1 MTHSNI
7 SIFIPHKG
15 CPNCCSF
22 CNQRTISSTEEPPDA
37 DAVTK
42 ILEEAC
48 PKLKAPNETEI
59 AFFGGSFTAVERGYM
74 ISLLEAA
81 QPFIK
86 EYGLIGIRISTR
98 PDKIDCEVL
107 DVLKKYNVTAIELG
121 AQSMRDDILA
131 MNDRGHTADDVRNA
145 SKLIKEYGFELGL
158 QMMTGLY
165 GASPEDDI
173 CTAEELI
180 KLSPATVRIYP
191 TVILGGT
198 KLADLYQSGVYAPV
212 PFDEEAELC
221 AKLMEMFE
229 QSDIRI
235 IRLGLH
241 ASENVEGQAV
251 GGYYHPAMREICLGI
266 RFRKAIE
273 NQLGEKGRYEVFV
286 SPKAVSMAV
295 GQKKC
300 NTEYFKKQGFDIKIT
315 ADKSIEKLFDIH
327 VEKTDK
333 I

>member
-1 MTHSNI
+1 MDLKQYTHELI
-7 SIFIPHKG
+7 YEGKYIPLTDSLEQFRIV
-15 CPNCCSF
+15 CP
-22 CNQRTISSTEEPPDA
+22 EY
-37 DAVTK
+37 
-42 ILEEAC
+42 
-48 PKLKAPNETEI
+48 APHETEI

-86 EYGLIGIRISTR
+86 EYGLIGIRVSTR

-107 DVLKKYNVTAIELG
+107 DILKKYNVTAIELG

-131 MNDRGHTADDVRNA
+131 MNDRGHTADDVRKA

-180 KLSPATVRIYP
+180 RLSPATVRIYP

-198 KLADLYQSGVYAPV
+198 KLADLYQSGVYNPV
-212 PFDEEAELC
+212 SFNEEAELC

-229 QSDIRI
+229 QSGIRI

-241 ASENVEGQAV
+241 ASENVEGHAV

-273 NQLGEKGRYEVFV
+273 KQLGEKGRYEVSV

-315 ADKSIEKLFDIH
+315 ADKSIEKLFDIR
-327 VEKTDK
+327 VEKADK

>member
-48 PKLKAPNETEI
+48 PKLTNPHETEI

-86 EYGLIGIRISTR
+86 EYGLIGIRVSTR

-107 DVLKKYNVTAIELG
+107 DILKKYNVTAIELG

-198 KLADLYQSGVYAPV
+198 KLADLYQSGVYKPV

-221 AKLMEMFE
+221 AGLMEMFE
-229 QSDIRI
+229 QSGIRI

-241 ASENVEGQAV
+241 ASGNVEGHAV

-273 NQLGEKGRYEVFV
+273 NQLGEKGRYEVSV

-315 ADKSIEKLFDIH
+315 ADKSIEKLFDIRI
-327 VEKTDK
+327 KQ

>member
-37 DAVTK
+37 NVVAK

-48 PKLKAPNETEI
+48 PKLINPHETEI

-86 EYGLIGIRISTR
+86 EYGLIGIRVSTR

-107 DVLKKYNVTAIELG
+107 DILKKYNVTAIELG

-198 KLADLYQSGVYAPV
+198 KLADLYQSGVYKPV

-221 AKLMEMFE
+221 AGLMEMFE
-229 QSDIRI
+229 QSGIRI

-241 ASENVEGQAV
+241 ASENVEGHAV

-266 RFRKAIE
+266 RFRRAIE
-273 NQLGEKGRYEVFV
+273 KLLGEKGRYEVSV

-315 ADKSIEKLFDIH
+315 ADKSIEKLFDIR
-327 VEKTDK
+327 VEKADK

>member
-1 MTHSNI
+1 
-7 SIFIPHKG
+7 
-15 CPNCCSF
+15 
-22 CNQRTISSTEEPPDA
+22 
-37 DAVTK
+37 
-42 ILEEAC
+42 
-48 PKLKAPNETEI
+48 
-59 AFFGGSFTAVERGYM
+59 M
-74 ISLLEAA
+74 ISLLKAA

-86 EYGLIGIRISTR
+86 EYGLIGIRVSTR

-107 DVLKKYNVTAIELG
+107 DILKKYNVTAIELG

-180 KLSPATVRIYP
+180 KLLPATVRIYP

-198 KLADLYQSGVYAPV
+198 KLADLYQSGVYKPV

-221 AKLMEMFE
+221 AGLMEMFE
-229 QSDIRI
+229 QSGIRI

-241 ASENVEGQAV
+241 ASENVEGHAV

-273 NQLGEKGRYEVFV
+273 KQLGEKGGYEVFV

-315 ADKSIEKLFDIH
+315 ADKSIEKLFDIRI
-327 VEKTDK
+327 KQ

>member
-37 DAVTK
+37 AAVAE
-42 ILEEAC
+42 ILANAC
-48 PKLKAPNETEI
+48 PKLKEPSGTEI
-59 AFFGGSFTAVERGYM
+59 AFFGGSFTAVERRYM
-74 ISLLEAA
+74 VSLLEAA
-81 QPFIK
+81 QLFIR

-98 PDKIDCEVL
+98 PDKIDREIL
-107 DVLKKYNVTAIELG
+107 DILKSYNVTAIELG

-131 MNDRGHTADDVRNA
+131 MNDRGHTSDDVRRA
-145 SKLIKEYGFELGL
+145 SALIKESGFELGL

-173 CTAEELI
+173 YTAKELI
-180 KLSPATVRIYP
+180 KLSPETVRIYP

-198 KLADLYQSGVYAPV
+198 KLADLYQSGVYKTV

-221 AKLMEMFE
+221 AELMEMFE
-229 QSDIRI
+229 QSGIRV

-273 NQLGEKGRYEVFV
+273 KELDEKGSYAVYV

-300 NTEYFKKQGFDIKIT
+300 NTEYFKAKGYDINIC
-315 ADKSIEKLFDIH
+315 ADKSIQELYEIRTEKIN
-327 VEKTDK
+327 
-333 I
+333 

>member
-37 DAVTK
+37 NSVTK

-48 PKLKAPNETEI
+48 PKLKAPQETEI

-81 QPFIK
+81 QPFLK
-86 EYGLIGIRISTR
+86 EYGLIGIRVSTR
-98 PDKIDCEVL
+98 PDRIDREVL
-107 DVLKKYNVTAIELG
+107 GILKKYNVTAIELG

-131 MNDRGHTADDVRNA
+131 MNDRGHTSDDVRNA
-145 SKLIKEYGFELGL
+145 SALIKECGFELGL

-165 GASPEDDI
+165 GAAHEDDI
-173 CTAEELI
+173 YTAQELI
-180 KLSPATVRIYP
+180 KLSPETVRIYP

-198 KLADLYQSGVYAPV
+198 KLADLYQSGVYKTV
-212 PFDEEAELC
+212 PFEEEAELC
-221 AKLMEMFE
+221 AQLMEMFE
-229 QSDIRI
+229 QNGIRI

-273 NQLGEKGRYEVFV
+273 RQLGERGSYSAYVA
-286 SPKAVSMAV
+286 PKAVSMAV

-300 NTEYFKKQGFDIKIT
+300 NTGYFKNKGYDIKII
-315 ADKSIEKLFDIH
+315 ADKSIEKLFDIRI
-327 VEKTDK
+327 EK
-333 I
+333 IN

>member
-37 DAVTK
+37 NDVTK

-48 PKLKAPNETEI
+48 PKLTNPHETEI

-86 EYGLIGIRISTR
+86 EYGLIGIRVSTR

-107 DVLKKYNVTAIELG
+107 DILKKYNVTAIELG
-121 AQSMRDDILA
+121 AQSMRDDVLA

-198 KLADLYQSGVYAPV
+198 KLADLYQSGVYKPV

-221 AKLMEMFE
+221 TKLMEMFE
-229 QSDIRI
+229 QSGIRI

-241 ASENVEGQAV
+241 ASENVEGHAV

-266 RFRKAIE
+266 RFRKAIGK
-273 NQLGEKGRYEVFV
+273 QLGEKGRYEVSV
-286 SPKAVSMAV
+286 LPKAVSMAV

-315 ADKSIEKLFDIH
+315 ADKSIEKLFDIRI
-327 VEKTDK
+327 KQ